1 MLKPSRPGQTP
12 PACPGSVL
20 NIFLKIA
27 DDIFAEIRGSHGKR
41 KEEKR

>member
-1 MLKPSRPGQTP
+1 MDPLSLPFFLPQIP
-12 PACPGSVL
+12 L

-41 KEEKR
+41 KKEKR